1 MKKLGLFW
9 SGAAVGAL
17 VGLLVGMSVSPVVAT
32 VVSALVGVVT
42 AYCTTTLGGGLQEAL
57 KASPTE
63 PRRPELNAHVYLAG
77 FSVVAFV
84 TVLVGTYIRTHNL
97 LAPNPAELVAR
108 WKEANFDDDTARQ
121 LVAKA
126 YGQPTNSSVSVLIA
140 ADTNACDQILG
151 YIDQKQWLLAEG
163 FVKNHPSWSPDLH
176 GNEDQRHAQLEAYA
190 RTTCAKRGTP

>member
-1 MKKLGLFW
+1 MKQGLFW

-42 AYCTTTLGGGLQEAL
+42 AYCTATLGGGLQEAL
-57 KASPTE
+57 KASPIE

-97 LAPNPAELVAR
+97 LAPSPTELVAR
-108 WKEANFDDDTARQ
+108 WKEASFDDDTARQ

-126 YGQPTNSSVSVLIA
+126 YNQQTNSSLSVLIA
-140 ADTNACDQILG
+140 ADTNACDEMLG
-151 YIDQKQWLLAEG
+151 YIDQKQWQLAEG
-163 FVKNHPSWSPDLH
+163 FVKSHPSWRPDLH
-176 GNEDQRHAQLEAYA
+176 GTEEQRRAQLEAYTRA
-190 RTTCAKRGTP
+190 TCANRGTP